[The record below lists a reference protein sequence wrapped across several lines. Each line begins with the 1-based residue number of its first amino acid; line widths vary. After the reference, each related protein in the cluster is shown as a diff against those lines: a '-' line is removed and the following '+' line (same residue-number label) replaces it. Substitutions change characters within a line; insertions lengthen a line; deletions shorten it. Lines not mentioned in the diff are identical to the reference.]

1 MKLPI
6 CKVPMQKT
14 TGMMTGSNDDIEIN
28 FEEEDLESID
38 NNNVMDF
45 KDIVSE
51 VESMR
56 MPGYNLVD

>member
-1 MKLPI
+1 MKLTI
-6 CKVPMQKT
+6 CKVPMGKT
-14 TGMMTGSNDDIEIN
+14 AGMMTESNDDSEIS

-38 NNNVMDF
+38 NNDVVDF

-56 MPGYNLVD
+56 MPG